1 MIIKYRSNL
10 WAGLAGMAF
19 GICLWILIPL
29 YIGREMGVRSGIT
42 SRSMPTAIAVVS
54 FLSGLGL
61 VFQSLVLK
69 RDTLK
74 TLVLGQEAKA
84 LLFMAALA
92 AYSVLFK
99 YGFILS
105 TAGLGVTTL
114 AFCKCRRPLFYA
126 IVVATVVALYFVFT
140 RLLYVRLP

>member
-1 MIIKYRSNL
+1 MNL
-10 WAGLAGMAF
+10 
-19 GICLWILIPL
+19 PL
-29 YIGREMGVRSGIT
+29 DMN
-42 SRSMPTAIAVVS
+42 M
-54 FLSGLGL
+54 LDLGL
-61 VFQSLVLK
+61 VLIM
-69 RDTLK
+69 
-74 TLVLGQEAKA
+74 

-92 AYSVLFK
+92 AYSALFK